1 MLISAHIIFDIKAIV
16 KFLGKTRDCTFAK
29 GLLVP
34 IAKNLTFFLK
44 KFLGVIPEIIS
55 PFELLTG
62 P

>member
-44 KFLGVIPEIIS
+44 NFGGDPRDHFAI
-55 PFELLTG
+55 
-62 P
+62 